1 MKHQLAAGQIAKLE
15 RVISIDDGAVSRC
28 AEDWRAAGENE
39 LAMLVDEAETLEPGL
54 PSDYCG
60 LSNR

>member
-1 MKHQLAAGQIAKLE
+1 MMVLL
-15 RVISIDDGAVSRC
+15 

-39 LAMLVDEAETLEPGL
+39 SAMLVDEAETLEPGL